1 MGNIFNHS
9 NIQPPPS
16 PFSRLT
22 SYSRWSPP
30 LWPHTQEPPLLI
42 CVPTFSPEKNWKKK
56 VDVRNCRGWSLYI
69 SHCSH
74 KGKNASLHGLQISLL
89 LPSYQVMVLGQ
100 NYKKRQSYHGQNI
113 PATDTWYLI
122 YSPTLSRKFSK
133 LSNDRWR
140 RRNKLR
146 MSWAMSR
153 AIHCNPLMKTQ
164 KWA

>member
-1 MGNIFNHS
+1 MCIRDS
-9 NIQPPPS
+9 TV
-16 PFSRLT
+16 T
-22 SYSRWSPP
+22 SYSRTAP
-30 LWPHTQEPPLLI
+30 LDLCPDI
-42 CVPTFSPEKNWKKK
+42 FSWKKLK
-56 VDVRNCRGWSLYI
+56 KESRYRNCRGWSLYI

-122 YSPTLSRKFSK
+122 YSPTLSRKLSK

-153 AIHCNPLMKTQ
+153 AIDWWQRRNELRRRFWRATKQNFSARRSNIGHCALR
-164 KWA
+164 